1 MSKKNY
7 HGNTDYRDE
16 LRDEFEDFGYNVK
29 NVKRSAKKKVTKFKR
44 EVNDYDDSYWSVHY
58 LLTGHWNDVL

>member
-7 HGNTDYRDE
+7 RGNTDYRDE

-58 LLTGHWNDVL
+58 LLTGHWSGVL

>member
-7 HGNTDYRDE
+7 HGNTDYREE

>member
-7 HGNTDYRDE
+7 RGNTDYREE

>member
-7 HGNTDYRDE
+7 RGNNDYREE

-44 EVNDYDDSYWSVHY
+44 EVNDYDDSY
-58 LLTGHWNDVL
+58 

>member
-1 MSKKNY
+1 MNKKNY
-7 HGNTDYRDE
+7 RGNTDYRDE

>member
-7 HGNTDYRDE
+7 RGNTDYRDE

>member
-7 HGNTDYRDE
+7 RGNNDYREE

>member
-7 HGNTDYRDE
+7 TGTADYREE

-44 EVNDYDDSYWSVHY
+44 EVNDYDDSY
-58 LLTGHWNDVL
+58 